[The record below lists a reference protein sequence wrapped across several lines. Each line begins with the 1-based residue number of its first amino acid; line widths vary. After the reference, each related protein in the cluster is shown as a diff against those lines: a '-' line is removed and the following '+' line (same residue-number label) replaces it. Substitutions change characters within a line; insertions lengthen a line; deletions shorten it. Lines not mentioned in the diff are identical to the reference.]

1 MAATILIMDILL
13 LIVLGVFPALVIVG
27 GLHDLITMKI
37 PNWISLALVGA
48 FFPVAL
54 LIGAAPMDIA
64 IHVGIGVAALLVG
77 MGMFAAG
84 WVGGG
89 DAKLLASSCL
99 WMGLSGVAPFLL
111 WTGIAGGVFC
121 LFLMTARQYFP
132 MVAPSVS
139 QGWVVNL
146 MQPKGDIPYGVAIAA
161 GALLALPESGLML
174 TFASGR

>member
-1 MAATILIMDILL
+1 M

-37 PNWISLALVGA
+37 PNWVSLALIAA

-64 IHVGIGVAALLVG
+64 IHVGIGVAALVVG

-89 DAKLLASSCL
+89 DAKLLAASCL